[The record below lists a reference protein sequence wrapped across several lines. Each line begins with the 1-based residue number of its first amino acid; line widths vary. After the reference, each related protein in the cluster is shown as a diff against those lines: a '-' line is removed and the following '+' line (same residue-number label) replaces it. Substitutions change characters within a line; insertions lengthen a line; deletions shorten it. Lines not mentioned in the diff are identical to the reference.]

1 MQWKDE
7 LGTRLPRTRRGAK
20 GLRTY
25 RAITFE
31 EATPYECADPATGVT
46 DYVSLCLHLVK
57 ISYPPLD
64 ALLESEDFLDVISVS
79 ARIEPK
85 SVNTS
90 SLLWVTGMVF
100 RTHVRQSG
108 RDENFRQLVID
119 AAPTLKRGHGVLKN
133 LEKGRPTGA
142 QAKKDSAIAI
152 HQQWRKAA
160 IDYLKANPT
169 KTLDNAAHYI
179 HRNAN
184 LNQDG
189 KAIRTIRDVIK
200 GCDKEA
206 RQQLSK
212 PRL

>member
-1 MQWKDE
+1 LAQLTIEAPDISAQLLELILLGLSKHDNEWIDSLAEKLRAIFVQWKDE

-108 RDENFRQLVID
+108 RDENFRQCWR
-119 AAPTLKRGHGVLKN
+119 APKVDH
-133 LEKGRPTGA
+133 LEV
-142 QAKKDSAIAI
+142 
-152 HQQWRKAA
+152 
-160 IDYLKANPT
+160 
-169 KTLDNAAHYI
+169 
-179 HRNAN
+179 
-184 LNQDG
+184 
-189 KAIRTIRDVIK
+189 DV
-200 GCDKEA
+200 
-206 RQQLSK
+206 RV
-212 PRL
+212 